1 MKRIGA
7 LELGGTKAIVGGAV
21 LDSRRPSDAAP
32 DVIGRQR
39 IPTTSPAETL
49 ARCVAAL
56 RSVGE
61 RMGGLDAVGVA
72 SFGPLQLD
80 PACSGYGGI
89 TTTPKAGWQHTDIVG
104 RLADALGVPVAI
116 DTDVNGAA
124 LAEGRWGAC
133 RGAGGACRGAGGACC
148 GLDSHVYVTV
158 GTGVGVGLVV
168 HGRPQ
173 HGLVH
178 PEGGHLLVRRD
189 PARDPYTGH
198 CPYHGDCLEGLV
210 SGPAIAARLGRSGD
224 NVADDDPVW
233 DLVGDYLGQMV
244 ANLLFIVSPQR
255 IVMGGGVGSR
265 PAVLAAT
272 RAHARRWI
280 GGYIAHPRLDGDLS
294 AFILPPGL
302 GEQSGLLGAVAL
314 ADGV

>member
-32 DVIGRQR
+32 DVIARQR
-39 IPTTSPAETL
+39 IPTTSPDETL
-49 ARCVAAL
+49 SRCVAAL
-56 RSVGE
+56 REAGE

-80 PACSGYGGI
+80 PSRPGYGGI
-89 TTTPKAGWQHTDIVG
+89 TTTPKIGWAHTDIVG

-124 LAEGRWGAC
+124 LAEGCWGAC
-133 RGAGGACRGAGGACC
+133 QSFN
-148 GLDSHVYVTV
+148 SHVYVTV

-189 PARDPYTGH
+189 PVRDPYAGH

-210 SGPAIAARLGRSGD
+210 SGPAIAARLGRPGD
-224 NVADDDPVW
+224 SIAEDDPVW

-244 ANLLFIVSPQR
+244 ANLLFAVSPQR
-255 IVMGGGVGSR
+255 IVIGGGVGSR

-280 GGYIAHPRLDGDLS
+280 GGYIAHPRLDGDLGD
-294 AFILPPGL
+294 FIVPPGL